1 MGPAEPSVGAV
12 VLVLVGVRAS
22 RLCLGCVSLLCLL
35 LSEQTFIPKLGPG
48 QPLPTGA
55 DLRVRR

>member
-22 RLCLGCVSLLCLL
+22 RLCLAVFHCSACSCL
-35 LSEQTFIPKLGPG
+35 SRRFITKLGPG